1 MRAVPIPK
9 AFEAATSAFLT
20 YLRVECGLAANTLDA
35 YARDLRDLTVDL
47 VHQGILTLKAIG
59 PRDLVQHLA
68 SLRSVRSLS
77 SASVARHLASI
88 RMFFRF
94 MESEG
99 ALDEDPTEW
108 LERPTQWKRLPGL
121 LSHDNISA
129 LLAAPRP
136 TILPGRPGA
145 GADEA
150 GSSDA
155 PPALPLWLRD
165 RAILELLYAC
175 GLRASEVGALRL
187 ADRQPTLRVV
197 TVIGKGNKQRMI
209 PFGRPAE
216 QALNLYLDRCRPL
229 LLRDDGREK
238 GRLFLSRTGRPLERV
253 AVWQIVKR
261 HAESVG
267 IRGAHPHLLRHS
279 FATHLLTGGSDL
291 RVVQELLGHSSIV
304 TTQVYTRV
312 DQPRLK
318 DIHKRFHPRA

>member
-1 MRAVPIPK
+1 MRADPHFLMRAAPIPK

-47 VHQGILTLKAIG
+47 VHQGVLTLKAIG
-59 PRDLVQHLA
+59 PRDLAQHLA
-68 SLRSVRSLS
+68 SLRSVRGLS

-94 MESEG
+94 MQSEG

-108 LERPTQWKRLPGL
+108 LAGL
-121 LSHDNISA
+121 LSHDNIGA

-136 TILPGRPGA
+136 TTLPGRPGA

-155 PPALPLWLRD
+155 APALPLWLRD
-165 RAILELLYAC
+165 RAILELMYAC

-197 TVIGKGNKQRMI
+197 TVVGKGNKQRMI

-216 QALNLYLDRCRPL
+216 RALNLYLDRCRPL

-261 HAESVG
+261 HAESIG
-267 IRGAHPHLLRHS
+267 IRGAHPHLLP
-279 FATHLLTGGSDL
+279 GGSDL